1 MNILGQIKNKQVI
14 EFNDLI
20 KFIDD
25 NYHFSPNEFKNGD
38 IVNKV
43 GANNGS
49 NKIFAFAK
57 IHNLN
62 EEQTLFCFGQFYQVV
77 LNNPTGDDHQNIR
90 NFMLYGW
97 KGINQQESVL
107 IEK

>member
-1 MNILGQIKNKQVI
+1 
-14 EFNDLI
+14 
-20 KFIDD
+20 
-25 NYHFSPNEFKNGD
+25 
-38 IVNKV
+38 
-43 GANNGS
+43 
-49 NKIFAFAK
+49 
-57 IHNLN
+57 LN